1 MPRRMN
7 FQWVAAALLLLASPC
22 SALTHTKTK
31 EVLAF
36 EKHHLENEHSS
47 ELEGTLYQMLA
58 AANTD
63 TKPSST
69 TFYSLRKRWLYTL
82 DSDTYTDKILCN
94 SIYSKCGEDDVDD
107 DLYAGYSLNTCK
119 TCGYGT
125 DQYGNKHDANTHC
138 YTCDSGQQIA
148 VIYTDC
154 TGFCIDTAD
163 AATYA
168 ALGFPSMDDSDCVAY
183 GSKYPLTCSSGSK
196 KVSQAGQDI
205 GISLGVT
212 LAIALVVGVIKYM
225 KDRDNKAKLTEG
237 VDPNSV
243 RMVNGKPV
251 VVQVVQVNPSAGGVV
266 EGEFAPVAPVQAE
279 AAPTPI
285 PDPVQDKVEN
295 NQV

>member
-1 MPRRMN
+1 MN

-94 SIYSKCGEDDVDD
+94 SIYSKCGDD
-107 DLYAGYSLNTCK
+107 DDDLNTCK
-119 TCGYGT
+119 TCGIGT
-125 DQYGNKHDANTHC
+125 DPDTGDKYDANTDC

-154 TGFCIDTAD
+154 TGFCIDTAE

-168 ALGFPSMDDSDCVAY
+168 TLGFLSMDDSDCVAY

>member
-94 SIYSKCGEDDVDD
+94 SIYSKCGDD
-107 DLYAGYSLNTCK
+107 DDDLNTCK
-119 TCGYGT
+119 TCGIGT
-125 DQYGNKHDANTHC
+125 DPDTGDKYDANTDC

-196 KVSQAGQDI
+196 KVSQVGQDI
-205 GISLGVT
+205 GISIGVT

-225 KDRDNKAKLTEG
+225 KDRSNKAKLTEG

>member
-47 ELEGTLYQMLA
+47 ELEGKLYQMLA

-94 SIYSKCGEDDVDD
+94 SIYSKCGDD
-107 DLYAGYSLNTCK
+107 DDDLNTCK
-119 TCGYGT
+119 TCGIGT
-125 DQYGNKHDANTHC
+125 DPDTGDKYDANTDC

-154 TGFCIDTAD
+154 TGFCIDTD
-163 AATYA
+163 EAATYA
-168 ALGFPSMDDSDCVAY
+168 ALGFLSMDDSDCVAY
-183 GSKYPLTCSSGSK
+183 GSKYPLTCSSGIK
-196 KVSQAGQDI
+196 KLSQVGQDI